1 MATRGRPRK
10 KSTNQ
15 AIEDALGLA
24 EQEID
29 KNMPK
34 DVQDA
39 LVPLDEELEIIPAA
53 PKLAKDAQ
61 DDYEFARGNL
71 HKLLQKGNELLE
83 GITELAGGSD
93 HPRTFEVAS
102 TLLKTL
108 LDGTRELMTLQK
120 DIRDVEKK
128 SGDDHKDKTEPM
140 IIENAEHVT
149 FEGTS
154 LDVLEMLEEL
164 KKKRDKK

>member
-10 KSTNQ
+10 KTASQN
-15 AIEDALGLA
+15 IEDALGLA

-34 DVQDA
+34 DVQNA
-39 LVPLDEELEIIPAA
+39 LVPVEDPAEDIVPLP
-53 PKLAKDAQ
+53 PKLSRDAQ

-71 HKLLQKGNELLE
+71 HNLLQKGNTLLE
-83 GITELAGGSD
+83 GITDLASESD
-93 HPRTFEVAS
+93 HPRTYEVAG

-108 LDGTRELMTLQK
+108 IEGTRELMTLQK

-128 SGDDHKDKTEPM
+128 SGEEKETMVIK
-140 IIENAEHVT
+140 NAENVT
-149 FEGTS
+149 QVSFEGSS
-154 LDVLEMLEEL
+154 LDLLNVLEDLKN
-164 KKKRDKK
+164 KKKGN